1 MSTLIERAYEEFANN
16 YPKILEKIRFYSNSI
31 NDSVK
36 DKLKKI
42 WIHYEPTAVNKS
54 FIAIDGGEFV
64 KELRVGTV
72 FLTNAEAVYGE
83 GVIVSAI
90 DNEIK
95 MGVFRPG
102 NLAKERIS
110 EIMNILELSLALR
123 NGNKAEYIL
132 MDGSLKK
139 KLNNGKD
146 VEGEEKEL
154 DEIINDENEE
164 ESLKN
169 LILKSQILIS
179 RLIQNYDGKIL
190 WISKNSKGRELFG
203 ENISDITVIESLTEN
218 PGFTLPFVHT
228 IDGKILAKNKE
239 VKNLEGV
246 EITSFY
252 IRLEKGQRVLKV
264 DLTGRIDDEGIKKI
278 MDSLYSV
285 SIKGYPYPLLKV
297 HYDVKVNKEDRQRIL
312 SILGL
317 NHMRGNSW
325 WPNQFF

>member
-1 MSTLIERAYEEFANN
+1 MIEKAYEEFTNN
-16 YPKILEKIRFYSNSI
+16 YSKILEKIRFYSSSI

-36 DKLKKI
+36 EHLKKI
-42 WIHYEPTAVNKS
+42 WINYEPEPVKSS

-72 FLTNAEAVYGE
+72 FLANAEAVYGE
-83 GVIVSAI
+83 GVNVSPL

-102 NLAKERIS
+102 NLAKERVS
-110 EIMNILELSLALR
+110 EIMSVLELSLALR
-123 NGNKAEYIL
+123 NGNKAEYVL

-139 KLNNGKD
+139 KLGNGKD
-146 VEGEEKEL
+146 IEEEEKDL
-154 DEIINDENEE
+154 DEIINCDNEE
-164 ESLKN
+164 RSFRR
-169 LILKSQILIS
+169 LILKSQILIC
-179 RLIQNYDGKIL
+179 RLIQNYDGKVL
-190 WISKNSKGRELFG
+190 WVSKNSRGRDLFG
-203 ENISDITVIESLTEN
+203 ESLSDIAVIESLTEN

-228 IDGKILAKNKE
+228 IDRKNLVNNKE
-239 VKNLEGV
+239 VKSLEGT

-252 IRLEKGQRVLKV
+252 VRLEKGQRVLKV
-264 DLTGRIDDEGIKKI
+264 DLTGRIEEEEIKKI
-278 MDSLYSV
+278 INNLHSV

-317 NHMRGNSW
+317 NHIRGNSW

>member
-1 MSTLIERAYEEFANN
+1 MIEKAYEEFTNN
-16 YPKILEKIRFYSNSI
+16 YSKILEKIRFYSNSI

-36 DKLKKI
+36 EYLKKI
-42 WIHYEPTAVNKS
+42 WIEYEPIPHNNT

-72 FLTNAEAVYGE
+72 FLANAEAVYGE
-83 GVIVSAI
+83 GVNVRPI

-102 NLAKERIS
+102 NLAKERVS
-110 EIMNILELSLALR
+110 EIMSVLELSLALK

-139 KLNNGKD
+139 KLGNGKD
-146 VEGEEKEL
+146 IEENDDKDL
-154 DEIINDENEE
+154 DEILNCDNEE
-164 ESLKN
+164 KSYKR

-179 RLIQNYDGKIL
+179 RLIQNYDGKVL
-190 WISKNSKGRELFG
+190 WISKNSRGRDLFG
-203 ENISDITVIESLTEN
+203 ESLSDIVVIESLTEN
-218 PGFTLPFVHT
+218 PGFTLPFVHR
-228 IDGKILAKNKE
+228 IDRKNLANNKE
-239 VKNLEGV
+239 VLNLEGT

-252 IRLEKGQRVLKV
+252 VRLEKGQRVLKV
-264 DLTGRIDDEGIKKI
+264 DISGRIGEEEIKKI
-278 MDSLYSV
+278 INDLYSV

-317 NHMRGNSW
+317 NQRRGNSW